1 MVKRE
6 ENVIEDGWGEKEY
19 LKGGESIKKIEGD
32 MGRIDKEIMKRELKS
47 LKKELVKE
55 GKKMEVRI
63 KKEKE
68 VGKI

>member
-1 MVKRE
+1 
-6 ENVIEDGWGEKEY
+6 
-19 LKGGESIKKIEGD
+19 